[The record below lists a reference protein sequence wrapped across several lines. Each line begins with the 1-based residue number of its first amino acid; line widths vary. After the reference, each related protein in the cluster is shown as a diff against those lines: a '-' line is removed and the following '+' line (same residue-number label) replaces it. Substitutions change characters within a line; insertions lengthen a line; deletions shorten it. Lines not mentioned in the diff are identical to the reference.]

1 MKTLVFF
8 FAFISVLS
16 LNAQV
21 YSISDVDV
29 APKFANGKMTSDDF
43 LRYYLTYPQSAYDK
57 GVEGTVTLQ
66 YLVDATGMVED
77 VKVIKGVSTVLD
89 AEAERV
95 ASLMPFYSPAQ
106 KDGKNVAVK
115 MNFPVVF
122 TKENSKVVPDVTPAA
137 VQNIPAS
144 NEPKNP
150 LYVVDGKVLGEDSN
164 IDPSNIKQIRIVK
177 GSKAI
182 KLYGNRAMDGLILIE
197 TKQ

>member
-1 MKTLVFF
+1 MKTLMFL

-122 TKENSKVVPDVTPAA
+122 TKENSKVVPDVTPVT

-182 KLYGNRAMDGLILIE
+182 QLYGNRAMDGLILIE